1 MKGDRGGE
9 NMKKIA
15 AVLAG
20 VLFLVFMVIG
30 CQKKQETTPV
40 KQPAEE
46 SAPVEEPVPETPVEE
61 EGWD

>member
-1 MKGDRGGE
+1 
-9 NMKKIA
+9 MKKIA
-15 AVLAG
+15 AVLVG